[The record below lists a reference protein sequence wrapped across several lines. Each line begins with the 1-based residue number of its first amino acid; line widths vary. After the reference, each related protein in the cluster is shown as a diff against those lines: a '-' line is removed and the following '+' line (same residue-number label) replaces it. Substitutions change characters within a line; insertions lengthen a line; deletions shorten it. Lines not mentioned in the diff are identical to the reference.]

1 MNCIEPK
8 EAILEKKMRKKAIK
22 VLLKEVLY
30 NSLAQAL
37 IKILFTPHL
46 ILKLFLSLFVLVS
59 TGFASFLVLQ
69 SVMTYLSYGVSTTS
83 RTVFTTPTLFP
94 KVTFCNLNGF
104 TTQYAFNLTQSGTF
118 FATDLTDNE
127 KKSVGHNLDDILFDC
142 KFNLKPCGANDF
154 TWSYDGT
161 YGNCYTFNEFNGET
175 NESKSNLKES
185 SIAGPDYGLQI
196 TFYVN
201 IYEKLLDLYGFTWG
215 LGGLIRIG
223 NSSYSTFYLDGGI
236 FIPPGQSTYISIE
249 QTMQTILPRPYSNCE
264 IESNHHES
272 SLSLS
277 DLFNLISESSFSFS
291 QQFCFSQCLQKYFIE
306 KFNCTFPYL
315 PSLFNQTNVCNL
327 PLEHL
332 VLYLDRVFT
341 RNFIN
346 QMCLPMCPL
355 ECYQNVFKCSLSSYQ
370 LIGGQYVA
378 KILNN
383 SNLTQDFIK
392 RVIDAETSEKSIVQA
407 FIFYETLSYTLLTE
421 TIQMD
426 AVSLL
431 ASIGGNLSLFLGVS
445 VFSICEIIQVAI
457 ELCFIQYKT

>member
-142 KFNLKPCGANDF
+142 KFNLKPCGASDF

-223 NSSYSTFYLDGGI
+223 NSSYSTFI
-236 FIPPGQSTYISIE
+236 
-249 QTMQTILPRPYSNCE
+249 
-264 IESNHHES
+264 
-272 SLSLS
+272 
-277 DLFNLISESSFSFS
+277 
-291 QQFCFSQCLQKYFIE
+291 
-306 KFNCTFPYL
+306 
-315 PSLFNQTNVCNL
+315 
-327 PLEHL
+327 
-332 VLYLDRVFT
+332 
-341 RNFIN
+341 
-346 QMCLPMCPL
+346 
-355 ECYQNVFKCSLSSYQ
+355 
-370 LIGGQYVA
+370 
-378 KILNN
+378 
-383 SNLTQDFIK
+383 
-392 RVIDAETSEKSIVQA
+392 
-407 FIFYETLSYTLLTE
+407 
-421 TIQMD
+421 
-426 AVSLL
+426 
-431 ASIGGNLSLFLGVS
+431 
-445 VFSICEIIQVAI
+445 
-457 ELCFIQYKT
+457 